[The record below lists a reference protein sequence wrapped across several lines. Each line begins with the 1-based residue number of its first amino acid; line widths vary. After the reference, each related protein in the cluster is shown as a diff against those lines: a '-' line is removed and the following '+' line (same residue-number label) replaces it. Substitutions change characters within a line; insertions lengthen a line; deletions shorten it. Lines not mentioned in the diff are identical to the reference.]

1 MKSKLD
7 NEVRKKIEK
16 AKDANSNYLNL
27 NKCYELSEIPYE
39 ITFIKLLNQLEL
51 RGLLQKK
58 GNIREIPV
66 YLQKLQYLRKLY
78 LSNNRINQF
87 SSVLCRLSELEELLL
102 DGNEISSLPDEL
114 SLLQKLYKLDIS
126 NNKFEILSGKIADL
140 NNLIHLNISENKLV
154 TLPSKIGNLDR
165 LVELYCGNN
174 EISSLPPEIGRLSS
188 LETLYLN
195 NNNLSYLPKK
205 FRQLTSLKILNLDEN
220 NFVELPEIIGDL
232 ADLRYLSVVENN
244 LRTLP
249 SEITKLENLE
259 RLDLKGNGSLIH
271 PPLEIANQG
280 LDAIRRWFISIEKEE
295 DVIRLYEAKLILI
308 GNGEVGKTTIRENL
322 IDRNYK
328 VSYHPSTHGLEVK
341 NWEIQVA
348 LENKKNVIFTFN
360 IWDFGGQGKYR
371 SVQQFFCSRNSL
383 YLFITEPN
391 DEINHE
397 DDKYVGFPYW
407 LSFINAFGT
416 NREEN
421 HKSPVIYVLN
431 KKDLPGVSSI
441 EKDKQIK
448 GFDQIKDFLEISCK
462 TGEGFSELESAIKKS
477 LKETGMVGL
486 AFNKNWVRVKEI
498 LEDRKENYILIHEY
512 YNICLNNGLEKTDAN
527 IWLNYLN
534 SIGTVLYF
542 AKTYKLKRYVILN
555 PNWARILAYK
565 MLDSPLVINRF
576 GVFSDDDIDIVFS
589 GEVNVDF
596 ALELLETFELCYK
609 TEKENR
615 YEEIKRIFSVPALF
629 KVNKPENYYDFSKL
643 GEPTIQYMI
652 QFEEFIPAGML
663 SRLMVRKSSWI
674 APAYK
679 NWQSGVV
686 FERWKERKLDTVID
700 IVELW
705 KENKIIANFYGESS
719 LEMLVVIS
727 SEFNEIK
734 NRLEKEKNLFS
745 LRKIEK
751 IWINNKEIDI
761 DQVLNKINT
770 GVLSYDEET
779 GKVINNTYISGGSQ
793 QFANIIHN
801 NTNYNDPSFLYG
813 IEQIMRKVIDEKMSL
828 I

>member
-7 NEVRKKIEK
+7 NEIRKKIEK
-16 AKDANSNYLNL
+16 AKEINSNYLNL
-27 NKCYELSEIPYE
+27 NKCYGLSEIPYE
-39 ITFIKLLNQLEL
+39 IIFIKLLNQLEV
-51 RGLLQKK
+51 RGLPQKK
-58 GNIREIPV
+58 GNIKEIPN
-66 YLQKLQYLRKLY
+66 YLQKLQFLRKLY
-78 LSNNRINQF
+78 LSDNRINQF
-87 SSVLCRLSELEELLL
+87 SNVLCRLPELEELLL
-102 DGNEISSLPDEL
+102 DGNEIKSLPDEL

-126 NNKFEILSGKIADL
+126 NNEFELLSGRIADL
-140 NNLIHLNISENKLV
+140 VNLIHLNISDNKLV
-154 TLPSKIGNLDR
+154 TLPSKIGNLDK
-165 LVELYCGNN
+165 LVELYCGKN

-232 ADLRYLSVVENN
+232 VDLRYLSVVKNN

-249 SEITKLENLE
+249 PGIARLKNLE

-328 VSYHPSTHGLEVK
+328 ISYHPSTHGLEVK

-348 LENKKNVIFTFN
+348 LENQKSIIFTFN

-431 KKDLPGVSSI
+431 KKDAPGVRSI
-441 EKDKQIK
+441 EKDKQMK
-448 GFDQIKDFLEISCK
+448 GFDHIKDFLEISCK
-462 TGEGFSELESAIKKS
+462 TGEGLSELELAIKKS
-477 LKETGMVGL
+477 LKETGIVGL

-498 LEDRKENYILIHEY
+498 LEDKKENYILKHEY
-512 YNICLNNGLEKTDAN
+512 YNICLDNGLNEADADV
-527 IWLNYLN
+527 WLNYLS

-555 PNWARILAYK
+555 PNWVRTLAYK
-565 MLDSPLVINRF
+565 LLDSTLVINRF
-576 GVFSDDDIDIVFS
+576 GVFSDDDIDTIFA
-589 GEVNVDF
+589 GEINVDF
-596 ALELLETFELCYK
+596 ALELLEIFEFFYI
-609 TEKENR
+609 TEKENL
-615 YEEIKRIFSVPALF
+615 YDEIKRTFSVPALF
-629 KVNKPENYYDFSKL
+629 KEKKPEYYYDFSKL
-643 GEPTIQYMI
+643 GEPTIKYMI
-652 QFEEFIPAGML
+652 QFAEFIPAGML

-674 APAYK
+674 PSNYK
-679 NWQSGVV
+679 NWQNGVV
-686 FERWKERKLDTVID
+686 FERWKERKLDTVVD

-705 KENKIIANFYGESS
+705 KENKITANFYGESS
-719 LEMLVVIS
+719 LETLVVIS
-727 SEFNEIK
+727 NEFNEIK

-745 LRKIEK
+745 LNKTEK
-751 IWINNKEIDI
+751 LWINNKEIDI
-761 DQVLNKINT
+761 SHVLNQINA
-770 GVLSYDEET
+770 GVLTYDKDT
-779 GKVINNTYISGGSQ
+779 GKVINNAYISGGTQ

-801 NTNYNDPSFLYG
+801 YNNYNDPSLLYG
-813 IEQIMRKVIDEKMSL
+813 IEQIMRKVIDEKMNL
-828 I
+828 V